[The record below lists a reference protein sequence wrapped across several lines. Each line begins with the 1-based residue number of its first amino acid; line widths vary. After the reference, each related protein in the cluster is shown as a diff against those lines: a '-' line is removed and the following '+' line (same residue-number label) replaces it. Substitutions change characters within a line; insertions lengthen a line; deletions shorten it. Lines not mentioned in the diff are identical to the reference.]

1 MFKEAISPDL
11 QSNLAILSKER
22 FVKPFYLA
30 GGTAC
35 SLYLGHRFSF
45 DLDFFTEKDFSIK
58 TIIERLKKLG
68 KLGIENEVKNTFV
81 GKFRGARISFFKYQ
95 YLPIDK
101 LNNFQGIKVAGLKDI
116 VCMKL
121 DAISS
126 RGRKRDF
133 VDLYFIFKEMFS
145 LDEAFTFFE
154 RKFTGVNYNLVHIV
168 RSLSYF
174 EDADKDEMPQ
184 MIKKVSWEEIK
195 KYFLQEVKRITDEF
209 IHKKKR

>member
-58 TIIERLKKLG
+58 SIIERLKKLG
-68 KLGIENEVKNTFV
+68 ELEIENEVKNTFV
-81 GKFRGARISFFKYQ
+81 GKFRGARISFFKYR
-95 YLPIDK
+95 YPLIDN
-101 LNNFQGIKVAGLKDI
+101 LVDFQGIKIASLKDI
-116 VCMKL
+116 ACMKL

-126 RGRKRDF
+126 RGEKGILLTFTLSLRKCFLWMRHLLF
-133 VDLYFIFKEMFS
+133 LKE
-145 LDEAFTFFE
+145 
-154 RKFTGVNYNLVHIV
+154 NLRV
-168 RSLSYF
+168 
-174 EDADKDEMPQ
+174 
-184 MIKKVSWEEIK
+184 
-195 KYFLQEVKRITDEF
+195 
-209 IHKKKR
+209 